1 MERVTD
7 DYGRTENRLQMEGQ
21 RDGREIG
28 GIVDIV
34 ITMQA
39 IDFGDGKPIRAFV
52 CTSPNPWAY
61 PAKDRS
67 GKLEQIEK
75 PDLGALV
82 AKVLPSR
89 ADHSGGE

>member
-1 MERVTD
+1 
-7 DYGRTENRLQMEGQ
+7 MEGQ
-21 RDGREIG
+21 RVGREIG

-52 CTSPNPWAY
+52 CTSPNPWGY

-75 PDLGALV
+75 PDLGA
-82 AKVLPSR
+82 
-89 ADHSGGE
+89 